1 MSRLFHLLQ
10 GYADIEACG
19 AYPELLLN
27 RCAEKQVRFW
37 RLQKLDATTFRFR
50 VRVQDLEKLQKLA
63 QETMCSV
70 EELGLRGMVPAVA
83 RLKGRWGFLLGLTF
97 CLFFAAWLSRFIW
110 VIDVQGNDSV
120 PSEIILA
127 ELRRQGVRIG
137 AWGPSVLGREVSNEA
152 LRHLPDL
159 SWMNIHV
166 AGVRALVSVREVEE
180 PPVLLDEDVPA
191 DVVSREDGVIVSLEI
206 QSGRPLY
213 QVGDAVAKGETV
225 ITGRMELLEP
235 EGSPVDLGWYVV
247 RAVGS
252 VRAQVSHAL
261 EETIPLTAM
270 EKQYT
275 GATSRGVSLR
285 FLQFHFNFSENS
297 SHIGARYDRMAETR
311 MYTVPLLR
319 QPVYC
324 TVETLRGY
332 TLQEVPIDQAA
343 EEMRLQEILSERLQR
358 LMEARDGEILSTA
371 FRTRIDGGCLT
382 VTLLADCVE
391 EIGRTAVLPG
401 ETGRYPGGQ
410 GAPPA

>member
-1 MSRLFHLLQ
+1 MSKLFHLLQ
-10 GYADIEACG
+10 GYANVEVCG
-19 AYPELLLN
+19 AYPEQLLN
-27 RCAEKQVRFW
+27 RCAKEQVQFW
-37 RLQKLDATTFRFR
+37 RLQKLDGTTFRFR
-50 VRVQDLEKLQKLA
+50 VRVQDLEKFRALA
-63 QETMCSV
+63 QENMCSL
-70 EELGLRGMVPAVA
+70 EELGFCGMVPAVA
-83 RLKGRWGFLLGLTF
+83 RLKSRWGFLLGLAF
-97 CLFFAAWLSRFIW
+97 CLFFSAWLSRFIW

-137 AWGPSVLGREVSNEA
+137 TWGPSVLGREVSNEA

-166 AGVRALVSVREVEE
+166 NGIRALVSVREVEE
-180 PPVLLDEDVPA
+180 PPVLLDEDEPA
-191 DVVSREDGVIVSLEI
+191 DVASLEDGVIVSLEV
-206 QSGRPLY
+206 QSGRPLF
-213 QVGDAVAKGETV
+213 QVGDAVVKGETV

-252 VRAQVSHAL
+252 VRAQVTHAL

-275 GATSRGVSLR
+275 GETARRISLR
-285 FLQFHFNFSENS
+285 FIQFHFNFSENS
-297 SHIGARYDRMAETR
+297 SHIGARYDRMTETR

-324 TVETLRGY
+324 TTETLRGY

-343 EEMRLQEILSERLQR
+343 EEARLQALLNGRLQR

-382 VTLLADCVE
+382 VTLVADCVE
-391 EIGRTAVLPG
+391 EIGCTAVLPG